1 METLGNRLR
10 TLRFEHS
17 ETTQQQLADAVGVAR
32 QTINSIEK
40 GKFNPSVLLALR
52 IARFFGRPT
61 DSVFFIREEGEP

>member
-1 METLGNRLR
+1 METVGNRIR
-10 TLRFEHS
+10 RLRFEHS

-52 IARFFGRPT
+52 VARFFGCSL
-61 DSVFFIREEGEP
+61 DEVFYLQEEEE